1 MATSTT
7 APWSSAIAKTEKVP
21 FEARA
26 QRHFLK
32 TASTGSESIVSK
44 GQKPRLIVGLSGSS
58 GLPYGIRL
66 LEVLRKLGS
75 HEIHLILT
83 DAAKLNISVETEQRV
98 KDVEALAD
106 VVHNVMNISAS
117 IASGSFRTEGM
128 IVAPCSIRT
137 LSAITHS
144 FADNLLVRAADVVL
158 KERRRLVLMPRE
170 TPLHTGHCKLLY
182 EASQMGVI
190 IFPPMPTFYGRP
202 QTIDD
207 MIDTT
212 VGRVLDLFGID
223 AGLVKRWT
231 GIEGKAKK

>member
-1 MATSTT
+1 M
-7 APWSSAIAKTEKVP
+7 SA
-21 FEARA
+21 
-26 QRHFLK
+26 
-32 TASTGSESIVSK
+32 S
-44 GQKPRLIVGLSGSS
+44 QKPGLVVGLSGSS

-66 LEVLRKLGS
+66 LEVLRNLGTR
-75 HEIHLILT
+75 EVHLVLT
-83 DAAKLNISVETEQRV
+83 DAAKLNISVETDWRV
-98 KDVEALAD
+98 KNVEALAD

-144 FADNLLVRAADVVL
+144 LADNLLVRAADVTL
-158 KERRRLVLMPRE
+158 KERRRLLLMPRE
-170 TPLHTGHCKLLY
+170 APLHTGHCKLLY
-182 EASQMGVI
+182 EASRLGII

-202 QTIDD
+202 RTIDD
-207 MIDTT
+207 MVNTT

-231 GIEGKAKK
+231 GVEGKPKK

>member
-1 MATSTT
+1 MESSEK
-7 APWSSAIAKTEKVP
+7 SSASM
-21 FEARA
+21 
-26 QRHFLK
+26 
-32 TASTGSESIVSK
+32 STS
-44 GQKPRLIVGLSGSS
+44 QKPRLIVGLSGSS

-83 DAAKLNISVETEQRV
+83 EAAKLNISVETDWRV

-137 LSAITHS
+137 LSAITNS
-144 FADNLLVRAADVVL
+144 FADNLLVRAADVTL
-158 KERRRLVLMPRE
+158 KERRRLVVMPRE
-170 TPLHTGHCKLLY
+170 APLHVGHCKLLY

-190 IFPPMPTFYGRP
+190 VFPPMPTFYGRP
-202 QTIDD
+202 RTIDD
-207 MIDTT
+207 MLDAT

-231 GIEGKAKK
+231 GIKGKANK

>member
-1 MATSTT
+1 VA
-7 APWSSAIAKTEKVP
+7 
-21 FEARA
+21 
-26 QRHFLK
+26 
-32 TASTGSESIVSK
+32 IVSK
-44 GQKPRLIVGLSGSS
+44 GQKQRLIVGLSGSS

-66 LEVLRKLGS
+66 LEVLRRLGS

-83 DAAKLNISVETEQRV
+83 DAAKLNISVETEHRV

-158 KERRRLVLMPRE
+158 KERRRLVVMPRE

-231 GIEGKAKK
+231 GIEGRPKK

>member
-1 MATSTT
+1 M
-7 APWSSAIAKTEKVP
+7 SA
-21 FEARA
+21 
-26 QRHFLK
+26 
-32 TASTGSESIVSK
+32 S
-44 GQKPRLIVGLSGSS
+44 QKPRLVVGLSGSS

-66 LEVLRKLGS
+66 LEVLRNVGTR
-75 HEIHLILT
+75 EVHLVLT
-83 DAAKLNISVETEQRV
+83 DAAKLNISVETDWRV

-137 LSAITHS
+137 LSAITHAL
-144 FADNLLVRAADVVL
+144 ADNLLVRAADVTL
-158 KERRRLVLMPRE
+158 KERRRLLLMPRE
-170 TPLHTGHCKLLY
+170 APLHTGHCKLLY
-182 EASQMGVI
+182 EASRLGII

-202 QTIDD
+202 RTIDD
-207 MIDTT
+207 MVNTT

-231 GIEGKAKK
+231 GVEGKPKK

>member
-1 MATSTT
+1 VSLKSNISRTATS
-7 APWSSAIAKTEKVP
+7 KE
-21 FEARA
+21 R
-26 QRHFLK
+26 RM
-32 TASTGSESIVSK
+32 STS
-44 GQKPRLIVGLSGSS
+44 QKPSLIVGLSGSS

-83 DAAKLNISVETEQRV
+83 DAAKLNISVETDWRA

-158 KERRRLVLMPRE
+158 KERRRLVVMPRE
-170 TPLHTGHCKLLY
+170 APLHTGHCKLLY
-182 EASQMGVI
+182 EASQLGI
-190 IFPPMPTFYGRP
+190 IVFPPMPTFYGRP
-202 QTIDD
+202 RTIDD
-207 MIDTT
+207 MVNTT
-212 VGRVLDLFGID
+212 IGRVLDLFGID

-231 GIEGKAKK
+231 GVVDKSKK

>member
-1 MATSTT
+1 M
-7 APWSSAIAKTEKVP
+7 SA
-21 FEARA
+21 
-26 QRHFLK
+26 
-32 TASTGSESIVSK
+32 S
-44 GQKPRLIVGLSGSS
+44 QKPGLVVGLSGSS

-66 LEVLRKLGS
+66 LEVLRNLGTR
-75 HEIHLILT
+75 EVHLVLT
-83 DAAKLNISVETEQRV
+83 DAAKLNISVETDWRV

-137 LSAITHS
+137 LSAITHAL
-144 FADNLLVRAADVVL
+144 ADNLLVRAADVTL
-158 KERRRLVLMPRE
+158 KERRRLLLMPRE
-170 TPLHTGHCKLLY
+170 APLHTGHCKLLY
-182 EASQMGVI
+182 EASRLGII

-202 QTIDD
+202 RTIDD
-207 MIDTT
+207 MVNTT

-231 GIEGKAKK
+231 GVEGKPKK

>member
-1 MATSTT
+1 M
-7 APWSSAIAKTEKVP
+7 
-21 FEARA
+21 
-26 QRHFLK
+26 
-32 TASTGSESIVSK
+32 SK
-44 GQKPRLIVGLSGSS
+44 GEKQRLIVGLSGSS

-66 LEVLRKLGS
+66 LEVLRKLGT

-83 DAAKLNISVETEQRV
+83 DAAKLNISVETEHRV

-106 VVHNVMNISAS
+106 VAHNVMNISAS

-170 TPLHTGHCKLLY
+170 APLHTGHCKLLY

-207 MIDTT
+207 MVDAT

-231 GIEGKAKK
+231 GIEGKTKK

>member
-1 MATSTT
+1 M
-7 APWSSAIAKTEKVP
+7 
-21 FEARA
+21 
-26 QRHFLK
+26 
-32 TASTGSESIVSK
+32 SK
-44 GQKPRLIVGLSGSS
+44 GQKQRLIVGLSGSS

-66 LEVLRKLGS
+66 LEVLRKVPS

-83 DAAKLNISVETEQRV
+83 DAAKLNISVETDRRV

-158 KERRRLVLMPRE
+158 KERRRLVVMPRE
-170 TPLHTGHCKLLY
+170 TPLHVGHCKLLY

-190 IFPPMPTFYGRP
+190 VFPPMPVFYNRP
-202 QTIDD
+202 RTIDEMLD
-207 MIDTT
+207 ATI
-212 VGRVLDLFGID
+212 GRVLDLFGID
-223 AGLVKRWT
+223 TGLVKRWT
-231 GIEGKAKK
+231 GVEGKPQK